1 MCTYTYIYI
10 YSMYINNINTYYI
23 YIYILYIYIYIYV
36 YSICLEKPS
45 LALKRILLK
54 NKQAFTV
61 FSPSYIIYKEHA
73 VFLGDRNCT

>member
-1 MCTYTYIYI
+1 M
-10 YSMYINNINTYYI
+10 
-23 YIYILYIYIYIYV
+23 

-73 VFLGDRNCT
+73 VFLGDRTAHEARKPAEQPTAAVSVHSSQYDLVF